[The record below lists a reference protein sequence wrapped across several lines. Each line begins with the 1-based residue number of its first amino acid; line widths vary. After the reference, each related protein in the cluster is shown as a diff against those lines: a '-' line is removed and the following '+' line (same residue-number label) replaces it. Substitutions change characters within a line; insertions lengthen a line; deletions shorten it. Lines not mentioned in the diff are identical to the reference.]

1 MMDPWQTSQGRHEW
15 HADDGK
21 DMGTVGLC
29 QAPLFDV
36 GLGEI
41 FCSTIM
47 SPKSHNLSKILLIF
61 SFII

>member
-41 FCSTIM
+41 FLF
-47 SPKSHNLSKILLIF
+47 HNNESKKPQF
-61 SFII
+61 V